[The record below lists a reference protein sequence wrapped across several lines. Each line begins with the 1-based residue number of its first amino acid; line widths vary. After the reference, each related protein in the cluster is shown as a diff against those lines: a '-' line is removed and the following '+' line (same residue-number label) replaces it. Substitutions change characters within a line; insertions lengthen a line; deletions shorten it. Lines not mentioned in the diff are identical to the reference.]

1 MKKTILLLIAC
12 FVYHTGLHAQQKRVK
27 QPSPE
32 VRAERRTEYLKSK
45 LVLTD
50 AQYSK
55 VYELIL
61 QNEKTKTADQAKTKE
76 QRSSIDK
83 QMKAILSPEQ
93 QEKYEAM
100 KEDRKEKVKANMEKD
115 RTIHKTE
122 QEKSTNDVPK
132 D

>member
-1 MKKTILLLIAC
+1 MKKVIFLLLAC
-12 FVYHTGLHAQQKRVK
+12 FVIHTGVHAQQKKAK

-45 LVLTD
+45 LLLSD
-50 AQYSK
+50 EQNSK
-55 VYELIL
+55 VYDLML
-61 QNEKTKTADQAKTKE
+61 QNEKTRSADQAKTRE
-76 QRSSIDK
+76 QRAAFDK
-83 QMKAILSPEQ
+83 QLKSILNPEQ

-115 RTIHKTE
+115 RTINKTE
-122 QEKSTNDVPK
+122 QEKSTNDLRK

>member
-12 FVYHTGLHAQQKRVK
+12 FVYHTGLHAQQKKAK

-115 RTIHKTE
+115 RTNHKTE

>member
-1 MKKTILLLIAC
+1 MKKVIFLLLAC
-12 FVYHTGLHAQQKRVK
+12 FAFHTGVHAQQKKAK

-45 LVLTD
+45 LILTD

-76 QRSSIDK
+76 QRSSFDK
-83 QMKAILSPEQ
+83 QMKSILNPEQ

-115 RTIHKTE
+115 RTINKTE
-122 QEKSTNDVPK
+122 QEKSTNDLKK